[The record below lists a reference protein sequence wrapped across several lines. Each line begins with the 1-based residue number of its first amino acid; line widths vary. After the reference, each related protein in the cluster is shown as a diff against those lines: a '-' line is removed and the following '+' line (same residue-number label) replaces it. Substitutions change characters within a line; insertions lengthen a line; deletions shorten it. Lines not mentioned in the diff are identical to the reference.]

1 MNALE
6 PLVGAVRSC
15 TAVSESFDAFNRLA
29 AALAK
34 SQDRRA
40 SLGVF
45 AFGADRQGA
54 LANGPAWAAPEEHRH
69 LFTPRLAVR
78 PVSEGSGKTVRQ
90 VVKTNAP
97 SKESLPHGTL
107 GVFGRIKDL
116 EQGRKRGFHPWGT
129 YA

>member
-1 MNALE
+1 MRLVWSGIQAMNALE

-45 AFGADRQGA
+45 AFGQ
-54 LANGPAWAAPEEHRH
+54 
-69 LFTPRLAVR
+69 
-78 PVSEGSGKTVRQ
+78 TVR
-90 VVKTNAP
+90 A
-97 SKESLPHGTL
+97 
-107 GVFGRIKDL
+107 R
-116 EQGRKRGFHPWGT
+116 
-129 YA
+129 